1 MDRPGG
7 WIRLLI
13 VAAGYGVAFL
23 VIRRAMPFSL
33 ESPWFVFVAMIC
45 FLGLVFVAQPVVMI
59 RMPRPLRTI
68 RAWEVEGGLY
78 GALGVPAYGRLLR
91 RTPLRHFNRDV
102 YLHNGLRESQR
113 VAAELE
119 AAETSHFCAAL
130 LVVPYMVDL
139 LLRGRWT
146 PLLWFCLAQVLIN
159 AYPVMHLRMTRSR
172 LDRLASRRPSRRD
185 SSG

>member
-1 MDRPGG
+1 MDKLGD
-7 WIRLLI
+7 WIRLVA
-13 VAAGYGVAFL
+13 VAAGYALAFFFL
-23 VIRRAMPFSL
+23 QRAMPFSL

-45 FLGLVFVAQPVVMI
+45 FLGLVFVAQPIVMM

-68 RAWEVEGGLY
+68 RAWEVEGALY

-91 RTPLRHFNRDV
+91 RTPLRQFNRDV
-102 YLHNGLRESQR
+102 YLHDGLCDSRR

-146 PLLWFCLAQVLIN
+146 PLLWFSVAQVLIN

-172 LDRLASRRPSRRD
+172 LDRLALKR
-185 SSG
+185 SSHRATGG

>member
-1 MDRPGG
+1 MSTRGR
-7 WIRLLI
+7 WIPFL
-13 VAAGYGVAFL
+13 GVAVGYALAFFL
-23 VIRRAMPFSL
+23 FRRAMPFSL

-45 FLGLVFVAQPVVMI
+45 FLGLVFVAQPIVMI

-91 RTPLRHFNRDV
+91 RTPLRVFNRDV
-102 YLHNGLRESQR
+102 YLHDGLRDSRR

-130 LVVPYMVDL
+130 LVVPYMVHL
-139 LLRGRWT
+139 LLRGMWT
-146 PLLWFCLAQVLIN
+146 PLLWFSLAQVLIN

-172 LDRLASRRPSRRD
+172 LDRLALKRSSHRD
-185 SSG
+185 RVG